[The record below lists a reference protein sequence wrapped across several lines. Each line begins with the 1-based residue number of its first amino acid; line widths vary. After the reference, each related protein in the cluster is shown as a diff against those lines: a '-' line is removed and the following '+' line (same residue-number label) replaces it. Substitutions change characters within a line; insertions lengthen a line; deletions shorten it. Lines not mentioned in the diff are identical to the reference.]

1 MFTKFKGKSD
11 IVIGNTAN
19 RATGAGGSWIGQG
32 EVIASYEGAV
42 PREAVRNLIAW
53 EPVEVPNA
61 NLIPVSL
68 DEQFDTIVNGQA
80 YQVLVRDDVKAIVR
94 SDSHASMGV
103 FKDGYN
109 SKGYGYYEEAT
120 RDAVGDLPYLA
131 AGLLNGG
138 RQFFFQ
144 VAMNEEQHDGLSGLD
159 FMPYMMFQSSL
170 DGSLA
175 NTWSPGSIIAK
186 CDNMFPAIR
195 KQSRLAGGQIKFKRS
210 RFSDEKLGGL
220 AAALSVQRESTVDFA
235 QSLVAVKV
243 SVADYFKVLD
253 REIPLPD
260 ADKASKAAVTRA
272 ENTREAI
279 TGLYRSSPMVAQ
291 WNGTAFGVFQAFN
304 TFNNREKAVR
314 GANRIDR
321 VFDRVLRG
329 TTADEDM
336 HVLSSMQHVLG
347 RELIAV

>member
-1 MFTKFKGKSD
+1 
-11 IVIGNTAN
+11 
-19 RATGAGGSWIGQG
+19 
-32 EVIASYEGAV
+32 
-42 PREAVRNLIAW
+42 
-53 EPVEVPNA
+53 
-61 NLIPVSL
+61 
-68 DEQFDTIVNGQA
+68 
-80 YQVLVRDDVKAIVR
+80 
-94 SDSHASMGV
+94 
-103 FKDGYN
+103 
-109 SKGYGYYEEAT
+109 
-120 RDAVGDLPYLA
+120 
-131 AGLLNGG
+131 
-138 RQFFFQ
+138 
-144 VAMNEEQHDGLSGLD
+144 MNEEQHDGLSGLD

-175 NTWSPGSIIAK
+175 NTWSPGSMIAK